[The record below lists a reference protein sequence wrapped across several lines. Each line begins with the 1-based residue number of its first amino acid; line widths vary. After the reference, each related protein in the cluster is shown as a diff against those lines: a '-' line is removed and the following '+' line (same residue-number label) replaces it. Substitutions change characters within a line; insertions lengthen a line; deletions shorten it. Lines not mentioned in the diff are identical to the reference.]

1 MSPHREAA
9 NASHVR
15 NVRAAL
21 VRVWSPKGLA
31 EHVARDWPGHA
42 TGEAAVLY
50 WRVRLLTL
58 PLGLV
63 GSAIVAASLIAW
75 FAGYRTTIA
84 TVVLPSG
91 RDLDGDD
98 HGVARLPALDVV
110 QDRRLESAK
119 GRVSSA
125 IRTAGEI
132 LAVGSGQ
139 QQHPGRLGMPGRFGP
154 LDFDIRTFGESSL
167 TRLRVW
173 VNRSA

>member
-1 MSPHREAA
+1 MSPHPEAA
-9 NASHVR
+9 NGSHVR

-84 TVVLPSG
+84 TVVFAVGGAISMATITVLHAFRLWMLFKIGGWSRRKGGSVRRFEQPAKFWLWAAASSSILVALVCLAGLVLWTLISALSG
-91 RDLDGDD
+91 R
-98 HGVARLPALDVV
+98 AA
-110 QDRRLESAK
+110 
-119 GRVSSA
+119 
-125 IRTAGEI
+125 
-132 LAVGSGQ
+132 
-139 QQHPGRLGMPGRFGP
+139 
-154 LDFDIRTFGESSL
+154 
-167 TRLRVW
+167 
-173 VNRSA
+173 